1 MKIVSL
7 LLSAM
12 KSVPEILHLHI
23 FAAANHGTGRV
34 RHA

>member
-12 KSVPEILHLHI
+12 TIVPEILHPHI
-23 FAAANHGTGRV
+23 FGAVNSGTGWV
-34 RHA
+34 LHA